1 MNTSLVWKLYYH
13 FVISEIQNL
22 IVVEL
27 QVRNLPPIYIFR
39 QGFRVGVVCMYY
51 PLAKNVIYHILHFQY
66 WILVMAT
73 ILKPLGLHWVTSD
86 LLTSAVLYLTNCP
99 NISRSLCQTWTHAWY
114 HVKINHLL
122 ARWWW
127 CLPCTRQTCWDG
139 NFIWAVLHIKVARS
153 ISMLQRVVLT
163 FLQVFMIFDDT
174 IGIVN
179 QPLTRTSVSSSS
191 YMDN

>member
-1 MNTSLVWKLYYH
+1 VWYVCTIPLQKCYIPHFTFSILNTSNGCNSQTFGSSLGYIW
-13 FVISEIQNL
+13 
-22 IVVEL
+22 
-27 QVRNLPPIYIFR
+27 PPY
-39 QGFRVGVVCMYY
+39 QC
-51 PLAKNVIYHILHFQY
+51 
-66 WILVMAT
+66 
-73 ILKPLGLHWVTSD
+73 S
-86 LLTSAVLYLTNCP
+86 VLYLTSCP
-99 NISRSLCQTWTHAWY
+99 NISRPSCQTWTHAWY

-179 QPLTRTSVSSSS
+179 QPLIRTSVISPS